1 MGQRLDVSRWLTLLC
16 FSYKES
22 IMELNPRLG
31 TPDFKWQGWLKDF
44 LGLKF
49 SIPIFFFWRGGEG
62 GRGRKIWQVF
72 FWEGIFGGI
81 QDSKFADTSIRDYGL
96 LILSNEMKILVLQNV
111 KLEFQ
116 QLVLDHYCFLLGP
129 DLWSL
134 NNCNQKRKNNHY

>member
-1 MGQRLDVSRWLTLLC
+1 MIEGFFGFEIFNS
-16 FSYKES
+16 
-22 IMELNPRLG
+22 N
-31 TPDFKWQGWLKDF
+31 
-44 LGLKF
+44 
-49 SIPIFFFWRGGEG
+49 FFFLEGGEG

-134 NNCNQKRKNNHY
+134 NNCNQKRKNNH

>member
-1 MGQRLDVSRWLTLLC
+1 MIEGFFGFEIFNS
-16 FSYKES
+16 
-22 IMELNPRLG
+22 N
-31 TPDFKWQGWLKDF
+31 
-44 LGLKF
+44 
-49 SIPIFFFWRGGEG
+49 FFFFLEG
-62 GRGRKIWQVF
+62 GGGRVGVGKFGKYF
-72 FWEGIFGGI
+72 FGKGFLEGI
-81 QDSKFADTSIRDYGL
+81 QDSKFADTRNRDYGL